1 MAASRRG
8 AAWRPW
14 LQLLLLLSWRCGAA
28 RSAAHIKK
36 AEAASSSPSSSSS
49 EAPRYLD
56 EAELGETLRRLAEEE
71 APRGLARRFSIGR
84 SSQGRELWVL
94 RLSDGLPELGGGGG
108 PPMAGRPQVKLV
120 ANMHG
125 DEALGRQLLVRLA
138 RELVAGWARGDPRA
152 RRLLGATDLFLLPSL
167 NPDGFARAR
176 EGDCRGDGGRENGR
190 GLDLNRSFPDQ
201 FGSGAPQP
209 DLAAVPEVR
218 ALMEWM
224 RRNR

>member
-1 MAASRRG
+1 MASRGRRS

-28 RSAAHIKK
+28 RAAAHIKK
-36 AEAASSSPSSSSS
+36 AEAASSS

-56 EAELGETLRRLAEEE
+56 EAELGETLRRLADEE

-84 SSQGRELWVL
+84 SSEGRELWVL
-94 RLSDGLPELGGGGG
+94 RLSDGLPEGGGDGGGG
-108 PPMAGRPQVKLV
+108 PPLTGRPQVKLV

-125 DEALGRQLLVRLA
+125 DEALGRALLVRLA
-138 RELVAGWARGDPRA
+138 RELVAGWARGEPRA

-167 NPDGFARAR
+167 NPDGFAHAR
-176 EGDCRGDGGRENGR
+176 EGDCQGHGGRENGR

-201 FGSGAPQP
+201 FGAGAPQP
-209 DLAAVPEVR
+209 DPAAVPEVR

>member
-1 MAASRRG
+1 MAGRG

-14 LQLLLLLSWRCGAA
+14 LPLLLLLVWRGGGVRAA
-28 RSAAHIKK
+28 VHIKK
-36 AEAASSSPSSSSS
+36 AEAASFSSSSS
-49 EAPRYLD
+49 EASHYLD
-56 EAELGETLRRLAEEE
+56 DAELGETLRRISEEE

-84 SSQGRELWVL
+84 SNEGRELWVL
-94 RLSDGLPELGGGGG
+94 RLSEGLPDGGDGGG
-108 PPMAGRPQVKLV
+108 PPLAGRPQVKLV

-125 DEALGRQLLVRLA
+125 DETLGRELLVRLA

-152 RRLLGATDLFLLPSL
+152 RRLLNATDLFLLPSL
-167 NPDGFARAR
+167 NPDGFARSR
-176 EGDCRGDGGRENGR
+176 EGDCQGAGGRENGR
-190 GLDLNRSFPDQ
+190 GHDLNRSFPDQ
-201 FGSGAPQP
+201 FGASQP